1 VPEYCY
7 FLSKDEDLDSNV
19 DINAWFGP
27 KGTVSPLHQDIK
39 HNFLCQVIVKNL
51 RVIVSHNL

>member
-1 VPEYCY
+1 MPEYCY

-39 HNFLCQVIVKNL
+39 HNFLCQVSLKFLFTKV
-51 RVIVSHNL
+51 